1 MTWRVTRS
9 PHTVDLILALP
20 VDAQLALL
28 NLIEAL
34 EVDPYAATEP
44 YGIDD
49 KVTRQAQFG
58 AAGLAV
64 MLVNSYTERITMLS
78 LIWTG

>member
-28 NLIEAL
+28 TLIEAL
-34 EVDPYAATEP
+34 EVDPFAGSEAD
-44 YGIDD
+44 GIDD
-49 KVTRQAQFG
+49 KVTRQAGFG
-58 AAGLAV
+58 TAGLAV
-64 MLVNSYTERITMLS
+64 LLVNPYTERVTILS